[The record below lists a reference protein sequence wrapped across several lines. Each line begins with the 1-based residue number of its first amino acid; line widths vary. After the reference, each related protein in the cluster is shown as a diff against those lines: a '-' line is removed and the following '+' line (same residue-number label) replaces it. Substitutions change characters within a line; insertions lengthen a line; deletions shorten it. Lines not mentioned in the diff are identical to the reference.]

1 MSCAIVMAIVEVAVA
16 AMIKTASAPLWICP
30 IGEVFTLYN
39 AVVFFTTDWCQLFF
53 FLLLFSCS
61 FLFFSFLFNLSCS
74 VRFFSLS
81 FFELVINIPFHRMM
95 NNTHHHHLFVV
106 VVERTWVAAV
116 DNNLLVVVLVDSSLL
131 VVVLDRTPVEV
142 LVGSN

>member
-53 FLLLFSCS
+53 
-61 FLFFSFLFNLSCS
+61 SFLFNLSCS
-74 VRFFSLS
+74 VRFFSFS

-95 NNTHHHHLFVV
+95 NNTHHHLFVV